1 MGRNGYTRQT
11 YNARLLYRRRVVLG
25 NKQLTDNFKVLEQR
39 QKSLDVPR
47 PLAQGKNNRSMQ
59 NLISSDD
66 ASSKKDEEAPAIIVF
81 VVGGMTYSEIRS
93 VDIGFQLISSTIEID
108 FEIEFCP
115 IGKKLNMRIYG

>member
-47 PLAQGKNNRSMQ
+47 PLAQGRNNRSMQ
-59 NLISSDD
+59 NLISSDE
-66 ASSKKDEEAPAIIVF
+66 ATSKKDEEAPAIIVF

-93 VDIGFQLISSTIEID
+93 VDIDRVTFSTD
-108 FEIEFCP
+108 FFYSRNWFEIENN
-115 IGKKLNMRIYG
+115 ILSHGQAT